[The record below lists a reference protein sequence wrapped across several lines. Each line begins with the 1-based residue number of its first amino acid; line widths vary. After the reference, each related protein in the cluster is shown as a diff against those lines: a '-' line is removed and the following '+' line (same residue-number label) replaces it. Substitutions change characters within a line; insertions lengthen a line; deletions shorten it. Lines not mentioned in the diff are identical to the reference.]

1 MAPKGWLEVPLASLS
16 SKKISYG
23 IVQTGDNVPNGIPCL
38 RVADLPH
45 PNIMAMI
52 RTSPAINLAYTRTIL
67 QKEDIVVALRGEIG
81 LACMVKEDWVGMNI
95 TRGIAR
101 IAPKKD
107 QILPEFLLWELRSPR
122 LRSDL
127 LRRAGGSALQEISI
141 GELRSVSTMVP
152 PLIEQKKIAKIL
164 STWDQA
170 VTVSEQILM
179 NCQQQKKALMQQLLT
194 GKKRL
199 SGFSKE
205 WEYQCLG
212 DWLVEYKEN
221 SKHNNQHEVLTSSRN
236 GLIRQSEYFKEGRIT
251 NRENNGFNVIP
262 PEYITYRSRSD
273 DGLFTFNRN
282 NLGITGII
290 STYYPVFN
298 FPTGDQDFFINL
310 LSFKEKIFNA
320 YSVGTS
326 QKVLSIND
334 LKSIKLKIPCVR
346 EQKQI
351 ATILLTAAREI
362 ETLQQKIT
370 YLKQEKKA
378 LMQQLLTGKRR
389 VKVEAA

>member
-1 MAPKGWLEVPLASLS
+1 MPKGWLQAPLASLS

-23 IVQTGDNVPNGIPCL
+23 IVQTGDNLPNGIPCL
-38 RVADLPH
+38 RVADLP
-45 PNIMAMI
+45 NADIAKMI
-52 RTSPAINLAYTRTIL
+52 RTSPAINLAYTRTVL

-81 LACMVKEDWVGMNI
+81 LASMVTEEWAGFNI

-101 IAPKKD
+101 ISPKKD

-141 GELRSVSTMVP
+141 GELRSVITMIP
-152 PLIEQKKIAKIL
+152 PVIEQKKIVEIL

-170 VTVSEQILM
+170 IVFTEQFLM
-179 NCQQQKKALMQQLLT
+179 NCKQQKKALMQQLLT
-194 GKKRL
+194 GNKRL
-199 SGFSKE
+199 SGFSKN
-205 WEYQCLG
+205 WEYQSLG

-221 SKHNNQHEVLTSSRN
+221 SGHNNQHEVLTSSRN
-236 GLIRQSEYFKEGRIT
+236 GLIRQSDYFKEGRIT
-251 NRENNGFNVIP
+251 NRDNQGFNIIP
-262 PEYITYRSRSD
+262 PGYITYRSRSD
-273 DGLFTFNRN
+273 DGLFTFNQN
-282 NLGITGII
+282 NLGITGVI

-298 FPTGDQDFFINL
+298 FPKGDQDFFINL
-310 LSFKEKIFNA
+310 LLFKEKIFDA
-320 YSVGTS
+320 HSVGTS
-326 QKVLSIND
+326 QKVLSINS
-334 LKSIKLKIPCVR
+334 LKSIKFKIPCVD
-346 EQKQI
+346 EQKKI
-351 ATILLTAAREI
+351 AAILSTADREI
-362 ETLQQKIT
+362 EAMQQKLY